1 MDKIQNAKELKSLL
15 SKQSFTVNYYQ
26 REYRWGRKQIEQL
39 VDDLSGSF
47 LEYYNGLDVNK
58 KPYEH
63 IKLQEVSNYGY
74 YYMGSIIR
82 TMGNNNE
89 IIDGQQRLTSIT
101 LLLIYLKNLVKSKND
116 PDLATQVAGIL
127 DDMIYSDHYG
137 EKTFNIDVPER
148 RECFTNLFNNV
159 IDFIPQDESS
169 DTMKMRYL
177 DIVDVFPDELKGNA
191 LIYFI
196 YWLVNKVLF
205 MEIITPT
212 EQDAHKIFVTMND
225 RGLSLN
231 SAEMLKGYLLSE
243 IVDNDNRNNAN
254 KIWKE
259 KMAEIKDSSKVES
272 DGIVN
277 TEDVDFIAT
286 WIRAKYATSMRDTKK
301 GAEDQDYEII
311 GREFHQWIR
320 TNHNKIN
327 LKNSNDFYYFVVK
340 EMPLYADIYLRLKEY
355 SNNFDKDYE
364 YVFYNNNR
372 DLTYQ
377 TMLIFASINKE
388 DNSDTIDKKIKLI
401 SCFIDQF
408 ASIRSFNFKKSNYNS
423 NKDIL
428 FKVMN
433 NIRTLSLIDLAK
445 YLIKVIKNMNV
456 TLDGIDRFE
465 LNQFTGRYMLHILA
479 RFTSFID
486 EKIGNPNKFAE
497 YVNRKI
503 KNPYDIEH
511 IIPDDYDSYS
521 DIFTSEDDLH
531 QWRAK
536 LGNLIL
542 LTKDKNRSYQDKFVS
557 EKIKLYLGD
566 NCLAKA
572 LNSEAYKN
580 NPGFLKL
587 NYGFKSYEVFN
598 KDAIQDRQTIYK
610 NIAKDIWNTDNLK
623 AIVGGWEEND
633 QDKTLDSFDGRNFV
647 IEYNGRSWKDAIRFG
662 FISAGAKRLD
672 DLRIGD
678 RLFCHKAN
686 VGYLGVGIVSN
697 IATSI
702 NDTIIE
708 DKPFI
713 SLELENKEIFNRKDE
728 QIVLVDWIKFVNEE
742 KDAYWEKGLKSLP
755 NTLYQLS
762 DDYTYNKVLEHFN
775 LIER

>member
-1 MDKIQNAKELKSLL
+1 MDKIQNTKELKSLL

-39 VDDLSGSF
+39 IDDLSNSF
-47 LEYYNGLDVNK
+47 LEYYNGLDTNQ

-63 IKLQEVSNYGY
+63 TATQEIANYGY

-101 LLLIYLKNLVKSKND
+101 LLLIYLKNLVKGKND
-116 PDLATQVAGIL
+116 AELATKVAGIL

-148 RECFTNLFNNV
+148 KDCFTNLFNNN
-159 IDFIPQDESS
+159 IEFTPQNESS

-177 DIVDVFPDELKGNA
+177 DICDVFPDELKGA
-191 LIYFI
+191 SLIFFI

-243 IVDNDNRNNAN
+243 IINNDDRNTAN

-259 KMAEIKDSSKVES
+259 KMAEIKDSSKSET
-272 DGIVN
+272 DGVVN

-286 WIRAKYATSMRDTKK
+286 WIRAKYATTMRDTKK

-320 TNHNKIN
+320 TNHSKIN
-327 LKNSNDFYYFVVK
+327 LKNSNDFFSFVVK
-340 EMPLYADIYLRLKEY
+340 EMPLYADLYLRLKKY
-355 SNNFDKDYE
+355 SYNFDKEYE
-364 YVFYNNNR
+364 YVFYNTNR

-377 TMLIFASINKE
+377 TMLIFASINKDDDAE
-388 DNSDTIDKKIKLI
+388 TINKKIKLV

-433 NIRTLSLIDLAK
+433 KIRTLSLIDLAK

-486 EKIGNPNKFAE
+486 EQIGNPNNGTGTMASVE
-497 YVNRKI
+497 YVGAYTLPANGFTAPQGKQFKGWALTNNGEVI
-503 KNPYDIEH
+503 TTATYNVTEPITLYAIWEDI
-511 IIPDDYDSYS
+511 P
-521 DIFTSEDDLH
+521 
-531 QWRAK
+531 A
-536 LGNLIL
+536 
-542 LTKDKNRSYQDKFVS
+542 V
-557 EKIKLYLGD
+557 
-566 NCLAKA
+566 
-572 LNSEAYKN
+572 
-580 NPGFLKL
+580 
-587 NYGFKSYEVFN
+587 NYTISFN
-598 KDAIQDRQTIYK
+598 A
-610 NIAKDIWNTDNLK
+610 N
-623 AIVGGWEEND
+623 GG
-633 QDKTLDSFDGRNFV
+633 TGTM
-647 IEYNGRSWKDAIRFG
+647 
-662 FISAGAKRLD
+662 
-672 DLRIGD
+672 
-678 RLFCHKAN
+678 AN
-686 VGYLGVGIVSN
+686 VEFAGTYTLPTNGFTAPQGKQFKGWSTSATGEVIDGTTINILADTELFAIWEDTQTPPINPDEPEQPQQPEDTNKGLGVG
-697 IATSI
+697 A
-702 NDTIIE
+702 IIG
-708 DKPFI
+708 
-713 SLELENKEIFNRKDE
+713 
-728 QIVLVDWIKFVNEE
+728 IVLASLVVLGTSGFALVWFVIKKKKFA
-742 KDAYWEKGLKSLP
+742 D
-755 NTLYQLS
+755 
-762 DDYTYNKVLEHFN
+762 
-775 LIER
+775 LIALFKKK